1 MNTTQISKWGNSLAV
16 RIPAN
21 IVEKAQVR
29 DGDAIEISISKAGK
43 IVIERASKERNFS
56 ALYRAITPENK
67 FGEIAARGVALGAER
82 VEW

>member
-43 IVIERASKERNFS
+43 IIIERASKERNFS
-56 ALYRAITPENK
+56 ALYRAITPENRI
-67 FGEIAARGVALGAER
+67 GEIAARGAALGAER